1 MTLLEEAAAEYRKA
15 RADNDERDKLTAET
29 LEPDHA
35 LRLEIRSERLE
46 IARGLSVLAAIEAGC
61 ADVLPVTL
69 DLDDRETG
77 T

>member
-15 RADNDERDKLTAET
+15 RTVNDAREADTTHLNEADSVR
-29 LEPDHA
+29 
-35 LRLEIRSERLE
+35 REIRSERLE

-69 DLDDRETG
+69 DLDGRETP
-77 T
+77 